1 VDKVTFD
8 FRPLTAFVNNAPGDR
23 YPRAMLLLFQLLRV
37 LKLNS
42 EDKQD
47 LLLDLSD
54 LLDGIQP
61 SERSG
66 IKVR

>member
-1 VDKVTFD
+1 
-8 FRPLTAFVNNAPGDR
+8 
-23 YPRAMLLLFQLLRV
+23 MLLLFQLLRV